1 MHEDPMTSTIGI
13 IGIAGGLAEHIATE
27 GEARGHRVTA
37 FVDDSE
43 RWSAPGAAVR
53 RGPRDLTRADL
64 AEFDVLINAYQVPTG
79 RERDHLAVNRHLLW
93 LLARSSVRL
102 ITVGDPGT
110 LFADASRT
118 SIYWQQSVIRG
129 PRRDAGR
136 AMERVYFLY
145 KINRDVLWTYLAPPI
160 ELVGDGER
168 TGHYRAGGD
177 VLLTDEQG
185 RSRISNADYAVAMVD
200 EVEAGAHPRRMFT
213 VAA

>member
-1 MHEDPMTSTIGI
+1 MHETSVTSTIGI
-13 IGIAGGLAEHIATE
+13 IGVAGGLAEHIATE
-27 GEARGHRVTA
+27 AAARGHEVTA
-37 FVDDSE
+37 FVDDPE
-43 RWSAPGAAVR
+43 RWSAPVTAVR
-53 RGPRDLTRADL
+53 RAPRDLTRPDL
-64 AEFDVLINAYQVPTG
+64 AEFDVLINAYQVPAG
-79 RERDHLAVNRHLLW
+79 RERDHLSVNRHLLL
-93 LLARSSVRL
+93 LLARSPIRL
-102 ITVGDPGT
+102 ITVGDPGP

-118 SIYWQQSVIRG
+118 SIHWQQSVARG
-129 PRRDAGR
+129 PRRKAGR
-136 AMERVYFLY
+136 TMERVFFLY

-185 RSRISNADYAVAMVD
+185 RSRISKADYAVAMVD